1 MSMSQTDI
9 YKIIF
14 AGPVGAGK
22 TQAIRSLSDKEVVT
36 TEENASD
43 DVKLM
48 KKTTTV
54 AMDYGLMKLP
64 TGEQVRLYGT
74 PGQKRFDF
82 MWEILSKNALGLI
95 LLINAEN
102 PDPVQDMKDYM
113 ESFLPLIHS
122 SAMIVGITH
131 AENMPWDLH
140 QNLSDEL
147 IKMNIPANVMSVDAR
162 DKEQMAQL
170 ISVLIYAI
178 L

>member
-1 MSMSQTDI
+1 MSITTNDT

-36 TEENASD
+36 TEELASD
-43 DVKLM
+43 DVKMM

-54 AMDYGLMKLP
+54 AMDYGIMKLP

-82 MWEILSKNALGLI
+82 MWEILSENALGLI
-95 LLINAEN
+95 LLINATN

-122 SAMIVGITH
+122 SAMIVGVTH

-140 QNLSDEL
+140 QRLTDEL
-147 IKMNIPANVMSVDAR
+147 VKMNIPANVIVVDAR
-162 DKEQMAQL
+162 EKEQMSQL
-170 ISVLIYAI
+170 VSVLIHSI
-178 L
+178 M